1 MLLHAL
7 AHARSGDKG
16 NVSDIT
22 VIAYEAR
29 DFPLLREAV
38 TTERVRRHFSAFLER
53 GEGEESGE
61 GDVRRYELPHLGAL
75 KFVLEGALDGGV
87 TRSLNLDTHGKC
99 LASLLL
105 GMDIGDDHAPE
116 PEPKPEPELE
126 PELNPDSPERSEWSE
141 WSGIRTSHG
150 TRR

>member
-29 DFPLLREAV
+29 DFPLLREVV
-38 TTERVRRHFSAFLER
+38 TAERIRRHFSALLER
-53 GEGEESGE
+53 GERGE

-99 LASLLL
+99 LGSLLL
-105 GMDIGDDHAPE
+105 GMDIGDGHG
-116 PEPKPEPELE
+116 PEPELE
-126 PELNPDSPERSEWSE
+126 LEPEPNPESPERSEWS
-141 WSGIRTSHG
+141 GIRISHG

>member
-29 DFPLLREAV
+29 DFLLLREVV
-38 TTERVRRHFSAFLER
+38 TAERVRRHFSAFLER
-53 GEGEESGE
+53 GERGEGEESGE
-61 GDVRRYELPHLGAL
+61 GGEGGVRRYELPHLGAL

-105 GMDIGDDHAPE
+105 GMDIGDGHDPE
-116 PEPKPEPELE
+116 PELELE
-126 PELNPDSPERSEWSE
+126 PELNPDSPERSEWS
-141 WSGIRTSHG
+141 GIRTSHG

>member
-29 DFPLLREAV
+29 DFPLLRGLV
-38 TTERVRRHFSAFLER
+38 TAERVQRHLAAFLEGGEA
-53 GEGEESGE
+53 GEGE
-61 GDVRRYELPHLGAL
+61 VRRYELPHLGAL

-87 TRSLNLDTHGKC
+87 TRSLSLDTHGKC
-99 LASLLL
+99 LGSLLL
-105 GMDIGDDHAPE
+105 GMDIGDDHE
-116 PEPKPEPELE
+116 PESESA
-126 PELNPDSPERSEWSE
+126 PELNPEPPEPPEPPDSPQ
-141 WSGIRTSHG
+141 WSGTRTSHG